1 MEYADIRYVR
11 GNDVTLVVTVKTP
24 VLDSE
29 GQPVTG
35 ASGGIT
41 YETCELDTFDEWGLR
56 IVRQGIKSNHYPAG
70 AEAGVDRGTIVVT
83 IPYTLPCGTYAL
95 EFTAIRNDQHV
106 RSYELVMFGIVEDN
120 KDANVVFGEIG
131 GHRSLDLDLTVQYI
145 SQTTTRGKN
154 AYELWREMEGNEDK
168 TLQDYFD
175 YLGFQEDYNAKADKV
190 KNANNGNFA
199 ALDANG
205 NIKDSGKNESSFLNQ
220 EDLLAFPV
228 DNNGYDYVDLGL
240 PSGTLWATK
249 NVGAVDVWDYGNY
262 YRFGTGSRKYIYGS
276 PSDDSDYY
284 QGQYSVL
291 PLEYDTAYV
300 VLGGGWEMPTREQIR
315 ELINETGIE
324 WVENYRNSGVS
335 GITFSNNG
343 QELFIPAGG
352 WIQSGEQAGV
362 GSYCDIWT
370 KEKSTSSDANLLTA
384 SFFGNAD
391 INVVHCLTG
400 MNVRGVIKRNEYK
413 NKVPKYITSHQDIS
427 AKQDVVKIINNVSIN
442 PMLPIVAAKPSC
454 YYNLGAVTQPSIG
467 AFGLLI
473 NLYAPRQDAMLSKY
487 MFRVLVNSGNLNV
500 TLASLEG
507 LQILYP
513 TNWSSTLEEGYEYI
527 ITVIYD
533 GIDYILSYEKY
544 SVPQVSD
551 EGL

>member
-1 MEYADIRYVR
+1 MRFVR
-11 GNDVTLVVTVKTP
+11 GNDVTLLVTVKIP
-24 VLDSE
+24 VLNSE
-29 GQPVTG
+29 GKPVINTD
-35 ASGGIT
+35 GGIT
-41 YETCELDTFDEWGLR
+41 FAPCNLDTFDEWKLS
-56 IVRQGIKSNHYPAG
+56 IARQGIKSKPYAAEVWAG
-70 AEAGVDRGTIVVT
+70 EEEGTIVVM

-95 EFTAIRNDQHV
+95 EFTASRNGQHV
-106 RSYELVMFGIVEDN
+106 RSYELVVFGIVEN
-120 KDANVVFGEIG
+120 NGDANVTFDVVEGE
-131 GHRSLDLDLTVQYI
+131 RSFDIDLSVQYV
-145 SQTTTRGKN
+145 SQSTTRGKN

-190 KNANNGNFA
+190 KNATNGNFA
-199 ALDANG
+199 VLDANG

-220 EDLLAFPV
+220 EDLLAFPI

-240 PSGTLWATK
+240 QSGTLWATK

-262 YRFGTGSRKYIYGS
+262 YRFGTGSRKYIYDS

-284 QGQYSVL
+284 QGQYFIL
-291 PLEYDTAYV
+291 PLEYDTAY
-300 VLGGGWEMPTREQIR
+300 LSIGGGWEMPTREQIR
-315 ELINETGIE
+315 ELIDETRIE

-335 GITFSNNG
+335 GMTFSNNG

-400 MNVRGVIKRNEYK
+400 MNVRGVIRRNEQEV
-413 NKVPKYITSHQDIS
+413 KVPKYITSHQDIS
-427 AKQDVVKIINNVSIN
+427 AKQDVMKIINNVSIN
-442 PMLPIVAAKPSC
+442 PTIPIVAAKPSC
-454 YYNLGAVTQPSIG
+454 YYNLGTVTQPSVG

-473 NLYAPRQDAMLSKY
+473 NLYAPKQDVILSKY
-487 MFRVLVNSGNLNV
+487 IFSMLVNSDNLRV
-500 TLASLEG
+500 TFASLDG
-507 LQILYP
+507 IQILYP
-513 TNWSSTLEEGYEYI
+513 TNWNSTLEEGYEYI

-533 GIDYILSYEKY
+533 GINYILSYEKY
-544 SVPQVSD
+544 DIPQVSD
-551 EGL
+551 ESL

>member
-1 MEYADIRYVR
+1 MEQAEMRFVR
-11 GNDVTLVVTVKTP
+11 GNDVTLLVTVKIP

-29 GQPVTG
+29 GKPVINTD
-35 ASGGIT
+35 GGIT
-41 YETCELDTFDEWGLR
+41 FAPCNLDTFDEWKLS
-56 IVRQGIKSNHYPAG
+56 IARQGIKSKPYAAEVWAG
-70 AEAGVDRGTIVVT
+70 EEEGTIVVM

-95 EFTAIRNDQHV
+95 EFTASRNGQHV
-106 RSYELVMFGIVEDN
+106 RSYELVVFGIVEN
-120 KDANVVFGEIG
+120 NGDANVTFDVVEGE
-131 GHRSLDLDLTVQYI
+131 RSFDIDLFVQYV
-145 SQTTTRGKN
+145 SQSTTRGKN

-190 KNANNGNFA
+190 KNAANGNFA

-220 EDLLAFPV
+220 EDLLAFPL

-262 YRFGTGSRKYIYGS
+262 YRFGTGSRKYIYNS
-276 PSDDSDYY
+276 PSDDTDYY
-284 QGQYSVL
+284 QGQHFVL
-291 PLEYDTAYV
+291 PLGYDTACLS
-300 VLGGGWEMPTREQIR
+300 LGGDWEMPTREQIR
-315 ELINETGIE
+315 ELIDETGIE

-335 GITFSNNG
+335 GMTFSNNG

-362 GSYCDIWT
+362 GSYCDIWS

-384 SFFGNAD
+384 YIDGYVN
-391 INVVHCLTG
+391 INTVHCLTG
-400 MNVRGVIKRNEYK
+400 MNVRGVIKRNEHE

-442 PMLPIVAAKPSC
+442 PILPIVTANPSC
-454 YYNLGAVTQPSIG
+454 YYNLGVVTRQSGMFDLVIR
-467 AFGLLI
+467 LI
-473 NLYAPRQDAMLSKY
+473 APKQDVILSKY
-487 MFRVLVNSGNLNV
+487 IFSMLVNSDNLRV
-500 TLASLEG
+500 TFASLDG
-507 LQILYP
+507 IQILYP
-513 TNWSSTLEEGYEYI
+513 TNWNSTLEEGYGYV

-533 GIDYILSYEKY
+533 GINYILS
-544 SVPQVSD
+544 
-551 EGL
+551 

>member
-1 MEYADIRYVR
+1 MRFVR
-11 GNDVTLVVTVKTP
+11 GNDVTLLVTVKIP

-29 GQPVTG
+29 GKPVINTE
-35 ASGGIT
+35 GGIT
-41 YETCELDTFDEWGLR
+41 FAPCNLDTFDEWKLS
-56 IVRQGIKSNHYPAG
+56 IARQGIKSKPYAAEVWAG
-70 AEAGVDRGTIVVT
+70 EEEGTIVVM

-95 EFTAIRNDQHV
+95 EFTASRNGQHV
-106 RSYELVMFGIVEDN
+106 RSYELVVFGIVEN
-120 KDANVVFGEIG
+120 NGDANVTFDVVEGE
-131 GHRSLDLDLTVQYI
+131 RSFDIDLSVQYV
-145 SQTTTRGKN
+145 SQSTTRGKN
-154 AYELWREMEGNEDK
+154 AYELWREMEGNEGK

-190 KNANNGNFA
+190 KNATNGNFA

-205 NIKDSGKNESSFLNQ
+205 NIKDSGKNVSSFLNQ

-262 YRFGTGSRKYIYGS
+262 YRFGTGSRKYTYDS

-284 QGQYSVL
+284 QGQNFVL
-291 PLEYDTAYV
+291 PLAYDTAYLS
-300 VLGGGWEMPTREQIR
+300 LGDYWKMPTREQIR
-315 ELINETGIE
+315 ELIDETGIE

-335 GITFSNNG
+335 GMTFSNNG

-352 WIQSGEQAGV
+352 WIQSGEQTGV
-362 GSYCDIWT
+362 GSYCDIWS

-384 SFFGNAD
+384 HIDGYVN
-391 INVVHCLTG
+391 INTVHCLTG
-400 MNVRGVIKRNEYK
+400 MNVRGVIRRNEYEI
-413 NKVPKYITSHQDIS
+413 KVPKYITSHQDIS
-427 AKQDVVKIINNVSIN
+427 MKQDVLKIINNVSIN

-454 YYNLGAVTQPSIG
+454 YYNLGVVTRQSGMFDLVIR
-467 AFGLLI
+467 LI
-473 NLYAPRQDAMLSKY
+473 APKQDVILSKY
-487 MFRVLVNSGNLNV
+487 IFSMLVNSDNLRV
-500 TLASLEG
+500 TFASLDG
-507 LQILYP
+507 IQILYP
-513 TNWSSTLEEGYEYI
+513 TNWNSTLEEGYEYI

-533 GIDYILSYEKY
+533 GINYILSYEKY
-544 SVPQVSD
+544 DIPQVSD